1 MEDFNQIQNMLR
13 IWIKC
18 MQKSGKFDLMEA
30 IKLFG
35 FKFSINY
42 LAQLN
47 PILFSFALQKL
58 IRKSISSLL
67 SRI

>member
-1 MEDFNQIQNMLR
+1 
-13 IWIKC
+13 
-18 MQKSGKFDLMEA
+18 MQKSGKFELMEA

-67 SRI
+67 SHEFE